1 MQQVVRF
8 VDFLAYRNHPAQ
20 GVMRNAA
27 CKILRLG
34 CMTKKNFID
43 YVVFEKRHMETYIGG
58 GEYDDLCRLRR
69 KCKAHKL
76 QLDELRLKQLPL
88 EERQRLDGAAFET
101 VKARVTRML

>member
-1 MQQVVRF
+1 VARF

-43 YVVFEKRHMETYIGG
+43 YGVFVGVLKSAIWRRTWVAGNMMTFV
-58 GEYDDLCRLRR
+58 DLEESKSDFEVEAEAYR
-69 KCKAHKL
+69 
-76 QLDELRLKQLPL
+76 QLSL
-88 EERQRLDGAAFET
+88 EERQRLDEATFET
-101 VKARVTRML
+101 VKIRVTRML